1 MWANHSRGEPVLDC
15 VSDAKGPWH
24 KDVVIC
30 WGPIWMLG
38 YCVSLMGSHARP
50 GDLTPLALLKWEMS
64 SLWGRA
70 VSEKSFS
77 GWPEVVLRSLG
88 ACPIFFFFTYLLID
102 IWLWTKL
109 FVRGLLD
116 LFSFCL
122 PYIFKG
128 ELFSFCIILRMCLHP
143 AVSFSYLYIFG
154 PYNLV
159 VGML

>member
-88 ACPIFFFFTYLLID
+88 ACPIFFFLPICWLTFGSGPNFLSGVYWICLVFAYHIFLKANFFHSALFCECVCILLYHFHIC
-102 IWLWTKL
+102 ISL
-109 FVRGLLD
+109 GH
-116 LFSFCL
+116 
-122 PYIFKG
+122 
-128 ELFSFCIILRMCLHP
+128 IIL
-143 AVSFSYLYIFG
+143 
-154 PYNLV
+154 
-159 VGML
+159 